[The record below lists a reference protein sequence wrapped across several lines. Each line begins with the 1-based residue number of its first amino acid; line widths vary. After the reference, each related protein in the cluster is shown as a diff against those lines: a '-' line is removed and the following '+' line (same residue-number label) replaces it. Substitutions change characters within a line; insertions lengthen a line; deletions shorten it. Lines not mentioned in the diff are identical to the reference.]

1 MASHKINIFLRLR
14 PVKKAKCQYEL
25 LEDAQRMVVDTP
37 KDPNSNEVR
46 RLPSRSR
53 FRRFAPMHGVPRSDP
68 VELDDEEDRR
78 TWLEELTCVQGKNI
92 RTNRQRANTLQ
103 SGVFLVV

>member
-37 KDPNSNEVR
+37 KDPNSTEVR
-46 RLPSRSR
+46 
-53 FRRFAPMHGVPRSDP
+53 FRH
-68 VELDDEEDRR
+68 L
-78 TWLEELTCVQGKNI
+78 
-92 RTNRQRANTLQ
+92 
-103 SGVFLVV
+103 SGVHSHAWCSTFRPCRAR